1 MAEIYINTNSPIT
14 HRVFWQGE
22 ITASDAV
29 PTVKVYDVTSD
40 PTISPAVSPNTL
52 LTTLTST
59 ASETDAGS
67 YYVNLPLSYTQRQRK
82 FKLVWEY
89 AVGASPVS
97 HTSYVDITT
106 PYTNI
111 YEAMNELNFG
121 VDASDPNY
129 KSYEDVKRAERF
141 ARKLIEDYTDQD
153 FFTYD
158 DVEVVFGNDSDILPL
173 PYRITDIHK
182 LYHNDILL
190 VDNLANP
197 VVNNWLYEPMISESN
212 FGIRIDR
219 TSLLDNTVYIANG
232 MVPPTINDTYNGM
245 AFSKNVRYRV
255 EGRYGWE
262 EVPNNVQL
270 ACIELM
276 KDYFAKDTVWR
287 NKYVKNIQTFD
298 WQFEYSGD
306 AYTGTGNQLADKLLG
321 AYVLTQMVVF

>member
-1 MAEIYINTNSPIT
+1 MADIYINTNSPIT
-14 HRVFWQGE
+14 HRVFWQGD
-22 ITASDAV
+22 IVAADAV
-29 PTVKVYDVTSD
+29 PSVKVYDVTAD
-40 PTISPAVSPNTL
+40 TTITPAINPSTL
-52 LTTLTST
+52 LTTITSI
-59 ASETDAGS
+59 AAETDAGS
-67 YYVNLPLSYTQRQRK
+67 YYINLPLSLTQRQRK

-89 AVGASPVS
+89 QVNANAVA
-97 HTSYVDITT
+97 HTSYVNVIT

-111 YEAMNELNFG
+111 YEAMDELNFG
-121 VDASDPNY
+121 VESSDPNY
-129 KSYEDVKRAERF
+129 KSYEDVSRAERY
-141 ARKLIEDYTDQD
+141 ARKVIEDVTGQD

-158 DVEVVFGNDSDILPL
+158 DVEIVFGNDSDILPL
-173 PYRITDIHK
+173 PYRIVDIHK

-190 VDNLANP
+190 VDNLASP
-197 VVNNWLYEPMISESN
+197 VVNTWLYEPMVSESN

-255 EGRYGWE
+255 QGRYGWE

-270 ACIELM
+270 ACVELM

-298 WQFEYSGD
+298 WNFEYSGD
-306 AYTGTGNQLADKLLG
+306 AYSGTGNQLADKLLSP
-321 AYVLTQMVVF
+321 YVLTQMVVI

>member
-22 ITASDAV
+22 ITAADAA

-40 PTISPAVSPNTL
+40 VTVSPAISPSTL
-52 LTTLTST
+52 LST
-59 ASETDAGS
+59 INSTVSETDAGS
-67 YYVNLPLSYTQRQRK
+67 YYVSLPLNLTQRQRK

-89 AVGASPVS
+89 QVSSNAVI
-97 HTSYVDITT
+97 HNSYVDVVT

-121 VDASDPNY
+121 VDPSDPNY
-129 KSYEDVKRAERF
+129 KTYEEVRRAERF
-141 ARKLIEDYTDQD
+141 ARKIIEDYTGQD

-173 PYRITDIHK
+173 PYRIVDIHK

-190 VDNLANP
+190 VNNLASP
-197 VVNNWLYEPMISESN
+197 VVNNWLYEPMISETN

-219 TSLLDNTVYIANG
+219 TGLLDNTVYIANG
-232 MVPPTINDTYNGM
+232 MVPPSINDTYDGM
-245 AFSKNVRYRV
+245 AFGRYVRYRV

-270 ACIELM
+270 ACMELM

-298 WQFEYSGD
+298 WQFEYAGD
-306 AYTGTGNQLADKLLG
+306 AYAGTGNQLADKLLNP
-321 AYVLTQMVVF
+321 YVLTQMVVI

>member
-1 MAEIYINTNSPIT
+1 MAEIYTNTNSPIT

-22 ITASDAV
+22 ITAADSA
-29 PTVKVYDVTSD
+29 PTVKVYDITSD
-40 PTISPAVSPNTL
+40 PTISPAVSPTSL
-52 LTTLTST
+52 LVTINST
-59 ASETDAGS
+59 ASETDTGS
-67 YYVNLPLSYTQRQRK
+67 YYVTLPLNLTQRQRK

-89 AVGASPVS
+89 QVNSNAVI
-97 HTSYVDITT
+97 HNSYVDITT

-121 VDASDPNY
+121 VDPGDPNY
-129 KSYEDVKRAERF
+129 KTYEDIKRAERYG
-141 ARKLIEDYTDQD
+141 RKVIEDVTGQD

-158 DVEVVFGNDSDILPL
+158 DTEVVFGNDSDILPL
-173 PYRITDIHK
+173 PYRIVDIHK

-190 VDNLANP
+190 VDNLASPPTNT
-197 VVNNWLYEPMISESN
+197 WLYEPMISESN

-270 ACIELM
+270 ACMELM

-298 WQFEYSGD
+298 WQFEYTGD
-306 AYTGTGNQLADKLLG
+306 AYSGTGNQLADKLLSP
-321 AYVLTQMVVF
+321 YILTQMVVI

>member
-22 ITASDAV
+22 IVAADAA

-40 PTISPAVSPNTL
+40 ITITPAILPTTL

-59 ASETDAGS
+59 AAETDPGS
-67 YYVNLPLSYTQRQRK
+67 YYINLPLSLTQRQRK
-82 FKLVWEY
+82 FKLLWEY
-89 AVGASPVS
+89 TVNSSAAS
-97 HTSYVDITT
+97 HTAYVDVVT
-106 PYTNI
+106 PYVNI
-111 YEAMNELNFG
+111 YEAMDELNLG
-121 VDASDPNY
+121 VDPSDPNY
-129 KSYEDVKRAERF
+129 KTYTEITRAERY
-141 ARKLIEDYTDQD
+141 ARKQIEDYTGQD

-158 DVEVVFGNDSDILPL
+158 DNEVVFGNDSDILPL
-173 PYRITDIHK
+173 PYRITDVHK

-190 VDNLANP
+190 VDNVSTP
-197 VVNNWLYEPMISESN
+197 TVNNWTYTPIISETN
-212 FGIRIDR
+212 FGIRVDR
-219 TSLLDNTVYIANG
+219 TGLLDNTVYIANG
-232 MVPPTINDTYNGM
+232 LVPPSINDTYNGM
-245 AFSKNVRYRV
+245 AFAKNVRYRV

-262 EVPNNVQL
+262 EVPYNVQL

>member
-22 ITASDAV
+22 IVAADAV

-40 PTISPAVSPNTL
+40 ITITPAILPTTL

-59 ASETDAGS
+59 AAETDPGS
-67 YYVNLPLSYTQRQRK
+67 YYINLPLSLTQRQRK
-82 FKLVWEY
+82 FKLLWEY
-89 AVGASPVS
+89 AVSSNAAS
-97 HTSYVDITT
+97 HTAYVDVVT
-106 PYTNI
+106 PYVNI
-111 YEAMNELNFG
+111 YEAMDELNLG
-121 VDASDPNY
+121 VEPSDPNY
-129 KSYEDVKRAERF
+129 KTYTEITRAERY
-141 ARKLIEDYTDQD
+141 ARKQIEDYTGQD

-158 DVEVVFGNDSDILPL
+158 DNEVVFGNDSDILPL
-173 PYRITDIHK
+173 PYRITDVHK

-190 VDNLANP
+190 VDNVSTP
-197 VVNNWLYEPMISESN
+197 TVNNWTYTPIISETN
-212 FGIRIDR
+212 FGIRVDR
-219 TSLLDNTVYIANG
+219 TGLLDNTVYIANG
-232 MVPPTINDTYNGM
+232 LVPPSINDTYSGM
-245 AFSKNVRYRV
+245 AFAKNVRYRV

-262 EVPNNVQL
+262 SVPGNVQL

-321 AYVLTQMVVF
+321 AYVLTQMVVV

>member
-1 MAEIYINTNSPIT
+1 MAEIYINTNSPVR
-14 HRVFWQGE
+14 HRIFWQGE
-22 ITASDAV
+22 VTSADSTPV
-29 PTVKVYDVTSD
+29 VLVYDITED
-40 PTISPAVSPNTL
+40 PTITPAISP
-52 LTTLTST
+52 TSSILSV
-59 ASETDAGS
+59 AAIQDEVNPGS
-67 YYVNLPLSYTQRQRK
+67 YYITLPLAFVQRQRK

-89 AVGASPVS
+89 NVNSNQVN
-97 HTSYVDITT
+97 HTSYLNIVT

-121 VDASDPNY
+121 VEASDPNY
-129 KSYEDVKRAERF
+129 KSYEEVSRAERY
-141 ARKLIEDYTDQD
+141 ARKIIEDFTGQD

-158 DVEVVFGNDSDILPL
+158 DTEVVFGNDSDILPL
-173 PYRITDIHK
+173 PYRILDVHK

-197 VVNNWLYEPMISESN
+197 IQNNWLYTPIISETN

-219 TSLLDNTVYIANG
+219 TGLLDNTVYIANG

-245 AFSKNVRYRV
+245 AFAKNVRYRV
-255 EGRYGWE
+255 FGRYGWD

-306 AYTGTGNQLADKLLG
+306 AYSGTGNQLADKLLSP
-321 AYVLTQMVVF
+321 YVLTQMVVV

>member
-22 ITASDAV
+22 ITASDAA
-29 PTVKVYDVTSD
+29 PTVKIYDVTSD
-40 PTISPAVSPNTL
+40 VTISPAINPSTL
-52 LTTLTST
+52 LTTLTSV
-59 ASETDAGS
+59 ASETDTGS
-67 YYVNLPLSYTQRQRK
+67 YYVHFPLTYTQRQRK

-89 AVGASPVS
+89 QVSSNSVS

-121 VDASDPNY
+121 VDPGDPNY
-129 KSYEDVKRAERF
+129 KTYEDVKRAERYG
-141 ARKLIEDYTDQD
+141 RKVIEDVTRQD

-158 DVEVVFGNDSDILPL
+158 DTEVIFGNDSDILPL
-173 PYRITDIHK
+173 PHRIVDIHK

-190 VDNLANP
+190 VNNLTNP
-197 VVNNWLYEPMISESN
+197 PTNIWLYEPMISESN

-219 TSLLDNTVYIANG
+219 TSLLDNAVYIANG

-245 AFSKNVRYRV
+245 AFSKNVRYRI

-270 ACIELM
+270 ACVELM

-287 NKYVKNIQTFD
+287 NKYIKNIQTFD
-298 WQFEYSGD
+298 WQFEY
-306 AYTGTGNQLADKLLG
+306 TGHVYSKTGNQLADKLLDP
-321 AYVLTQMVVF
+321 YILTQMVVI

>member
-22 ITASDAV
+22 VTAADAV

-40 PTISPAVSPNTL
+40 VTISPAISPSTL
-52 LTTLTST
+52 LSTITSS

-67 YYVNLPLSYTQRQRK
+67 YYVSLPLNLTQRQRK
-82 FKLVWEY
+82 FKLSWEY
-89 AVGASPVS
+89 QVGGNAVI
-97 HTSYVDITT
+97 HTSYVDVVT

-121 VDASDPNY
+121 VDPSDPNY
-129 KSYEDVKRAERF
+129 KTYEDVRRAERF
-141 ARKLIEDYTDQD
+141 ARKIIEDYTGQD

-173 PYRITDIHK
+173 PYRIVDIHK

-190 VDNLANP
+190 VDNLASP
-197 VVNNWLYEPMISESN
+197 AVNNWLYEPMISETN

-219 TSLLDNTVYIANG
+219 TGLLDNTVYIANG
-232 MVPPTINDTYNGM
+232 MVPPSINDTYDGM
-245 AFSKNVRYRV
+245 AFGRYVRYRV

-270 ACIELM
+270 ACVELM

-298 WQFEYSGD
+298 WQFEYAGD
-306 AYTGTGNQLADKLLG
+306 AYSGTGNQLADKLLNP
-321 AYVLTQMVVF
+321 YVLTQMVVI

>member
-22 ITASDAV
+22 ISASDSV
-29 PTVKVYDVTSD
+29 PTVKVYDVTAD
-40 PTISPAVSPNTL
+40 ATISPAVNPSTIL
-52 LTTLTST
+52 ATLTSS
-59 ASETDAGS
+59 ASETDTGS
-67 YYVNLPLSYTQRQRK
+67 YYVNLPLSLTQRQRK
-82 FKLVWEY
+82 LKLVWEY
-89 AVGASPVS
+89 AVSSNAVS

-121 VDASDPNY
+121 VDPSDPNY
-129 KSYEDVKRAERF
+129 KTYEDVKRAERF
-141 ARKLIEDYTDQD
+141 ARKLIEDYTGQD

-158 DVEVVFGNDSDILPL
+158 DVEVIFGNDSDILPL
-173 PYRITDIHK
+173 PYRIVDIHK

-219 TSLLDNTVYIANG
+219 TGLLDNTVYIANG
-232 MVPPTINDTYNGM
+232 MVPPSINDTYSGM
-245 AFSKNVRYRV
+245 AFGKYVRYRV

-262 EVPNNVQL
+262 EVPSNVQL
-270 ACIELM
+270 ACVELM
-276 KDYFAKDTVWR
+276 KDYFAKDTIWR
-287 NKYVKNIQTFD
+287 QKYVKNIQTFD

-306 AYTGTGNQLADKLLG
+306 AYSGTGNQLADKLLG
-321 AYVLTQMVVF
+321 SYVLTQMVVF

>member
-22 ITASDAV
+22 ITPADSV
-29 PTVKVYDVTSD
+29 PVVKVYDITGDITV
-40 PTISPAVSPNTL
+40 SPAINPETL
-52 LTTLTST
+52 LTTLTSV
-59 ASETDAGS
+59 SQETDVGS
-67 YYVNLPLSYTQRQRK
+67 YHVNLPLSYTQRQRK

-89 AVGASPVS
+89 EVNSNDVS
-97 HTSYVDITT
+97 HTSYVDIVT

-121 VDASDPNY
+121 VELSDPNY
-129 KSYEDVKRAERF
+129 KSFEEVKRAERF
-141 ARKLIEDYTDQD
+141 ARKIVEDYTGQD

-158 DVEVVFGNDSDILPL
+158 DTEVVFGSDSDILPL
-173 PYRITDIHK
+173 PYRIVDIHK

-190 VDNLANP
+190 IDNISSP
-197 VVNNWLYEPMISESN
+197 TVNNWLYLPRVSESN

-219 TSLLDNTVYIANG
+219 TNLLDNTVYVANG

-245 AFSKNVRYRV
+245 AFSKDVRYRV
-255 EGRYGWE
+255 QGRYGWE

-298 WQFEYSGD
+298 WQFEYTGD
-306 AYTGTGNQLADKLLG
+306 AYTGTGNQLADKLLSP
-321 AYVLTQMVVF
+321 YVLTQMVVI

>member
-1 MAEIYINTNSPIT
+1 
-14 HRVFWQGE
+14 
-22 ITASDAV
+22 
-29 PTVKVYDVTSD
+29 
-40 PTISPAVSPNTL
+40 
-52 LTTLTST
+52 
-59 ASETDAGS
+59 
-67 YYVNLPLSYTQRQRK
+67 
-82 FKLVWEY
+82 
-89 AVGASPVS
+89 
-97 HTSYVDITT
+97 
-106 PYTNI
+106 
-111 YEAMNELNFG
+111 MNELNFG

-141 ARKLIEDYTDQD
+141 ARKLIEDYTGQD

>member
-22 ITASDAV
+22 IIAADSA

-40 PTISPAVSPNTL
+40 PTISPAISP
-52 LTTLTST
+52 TTSLITINSA

-67 YYVNLPLSYTQRQRK
+67 YYITLPLNLTQRQRRL
-82 FKLVWEY
+82 KLVWEY
-89 AVGASPVS
+89 QVNSNAVTHSS
-97 HTSYVDITT
+97 FVDITT

-111 YEAMNELNFG
+111 YEAMDELNFG
-121 VDASDPNY
+121 VDPSDPNY
-129 KSYEDVKRAERF
+129 KTYEDVKRAERF
-141 ARKLIEDYTDQD
+141 ARKIIEDYTGQD

-158 DVEVVFGNDSDILPL
+158 DTEVIFGNDSDILPL
-173 PYRITDIHK
+173 PYRIVEIHK

-219 TSLLDNTVYIANG
+219 TGLIDNTVYIANG
-232 MVPPTINDTYNGM
+232 MVPPSINDTYNGM
-245 AFSKNVRYRV
+245 AFSKNVRYIV
-255 EGRYGWE
+255 QGRYGWE

-270 ACIELM
+270 ACVELM

-287 NKYVKNIQTFD
+287 NKYVKNLQTFD
-298 WQFEYSGD
+298 WQFEYTGD
-306 AYTGTGNQLADKLLG
+306 AYSGTGNQLADKLLSP
-321 AYVLTQMVVF
+321 YVLTQMVVI

>member
-40 PTISPAVSPNTL
+40 VTISPAINPATL
-52 LTTLTST
+52 LTTLTAV
-59 ASETDAGS
+59 ASETDTGS

-89 AVGASPVS
+89 QVSSNSVS

-121 VDASDPNY
+121 VDPSDPNY
-129 KSYEDVKRAERF
+129 KTYEEAKRAERYG
-141 ARKLIEDYTDQD
+141 RKLIENVTDQN

-173 PYRITDIHK
+173 PHRIVDIHK

-197 VVNNWLYEPMISESN
+197 VVNIWRYEPMISESD

-219 TSLLDNTVYIANG
+219 TSMLDNTVYIANG
-232 MVPPTINDTYNGM
+232 MVPPTVNDTYSGM

-255 EGRYGWE
+255 QGRYGWE
-262 EVPNNVQL
+262 EVPNDIQL
-270 ACIELM
+270 ACVELM

-298 WQFEYSGD
+298 WNFEYARD
-306 AYTGTGNQLADKLLG
+306 AYSKTGNQLADKLISP
-321 AYVLTQMVVF
+321 YVLTQMVVI

>member
-22 ITASDAV
+22 VTAADAV

-40 PTISPAVSPNTL
+40 VTISPAISPSTL
-52 LTTLTST
+52 LSTITSS

-67 YYVNLPLSYTQRQRK
+67 YYVSLPLNLTQRQRK
-82 FKLVWEY
+82 FKLSWEY
-89 AVGASPVS
+89 QVGGNTVI
-97 HTSYVDITT
+97 HTSYVDVVT

-121 VDASDPNY
+121 VDPSDPNY
-129 KSYEDVKRAERF
+129 KTYEDVRRAERF
-141 ARKLIEDYTDQD
+141 ARKIIEDYTGQD

-173 PYRITDIHK
+173 PYRIVDIHK

-190 VDNLANP
+190 VDNLASP
-197 VVNNWLYEPMISESN
+197 IVNNWLYEPMISETN

-219 TSLLDNTVYIANG
+219 TGLIDNTVYIANG
-232 MVPPTINDTYNGM
+232 MVPPSINDTYNGM
-245 AFSKNVRYRV
+245 AFAKYVRYRV

-270 ACIELM
+270 ACVELM

-298 WQFEYSGD
+298 WQFEYAGD
-306 AYTGTGNQLADKLLG
+306 AYSGTGNQLADKLLNP
-321 AYVLTQMVVF
+321 YVLTQMVVI

>member
-22 ITASDAV
+22 ITAADAA
-29 PTVKVYDVTSD
+29 PTVKLYDVTSD
-40 PTISPAVSPNTL
+40 VTISPAISPSTL
-52 LTTLTST
+52 LTTLNST

-89 AVGASPVS
+89 DVSSNAVSN
-97 HTSYVDITT
+97 TSYIDVVT

-121 VDASDPNY
+121 VDPSDPNY
-129 KSYEDVKRAERF
+129 KTYEDVRRSERF
-141 ARKLIEDYTDQD
+141 ARKIIEDYTGQD

-173 PYRITDIHK
+173 PYRIVDIHK

-190 VDNLANP
+190 VDNLASP
-197 VVNNWLYEPMISESN
+197 AVNDWVYTPQVSESN

-219 TSLLDNTVYIANG
+219 TGLIDNTVYVANG
-232 MVPPTINDTYNGM
+232 MVPPSISDTYSGM
-245 AFSKNVRYRV
+245 AFSKYVRYRV

-287 NKYVKNIQTFD
+287 NKYVKNLQTFD

-306 AYTGTGNQLADKLLG
+306 AYAGTGNQLADKLLSP
-321 AYVLTQMVVF
+321 YVLTSMVVI

>member
-22 ITASDAV
+22 IVAADAA

-40 PTISPAVSPNTL
+40 ITITPAILPTTL

-59 ASETDAGS
+59 AAETDPGS
-67 YYVNLPLSYTQRQRK
+67 YYINLPLSLTQRQRK
-82 FKLVWEY
+82 FKLLWEY
-89 AVGASPVS
+89 AVSSNAAS
-97 HTSYVDITT
+97 HTAYVDVVT
-106 PYTNI
+106 PYVNI
-111 YEAMNELNFG
+111 YEAMDELNLG
-121 VDASDPNY
+121 VEPSDPNY
-129 KSYEDVKRAERF
+129 KTYTEITRAERY
-141 ARKLIEDYTDQD
+141 ARKQIEDYTGQD

-158 DVEVVFGNDSDILPL
+158 DNEVVFGNDSDILPL
-173 PYRITDIHK
+173 PYRITDVHK

-190 VDNLANP
+190 VDNVSTP
-197 VVNNWLYEPMISESN
+197 TVNNWTYTPIISETN
-212 FGIRIDR
+212 FGIRVDR
-219 TSLLDNTVYIANG
+219 TGLLDNTVYIANG
-232 MVPPTINDTYNGM
+232 LVPPSINDTYSGM
-245 AFSKNVRYRV
+245 AFAKNVRYRV

-262 EVPNNVQL
+262 SVPGNVQL

-321 AYVLTQMVVF
+321 AYVLTQMVVV

>member
-22 ITASDAV
+22 IVAADAA

-40 PTISPAVSPNTL
+40 ITITPAILPTTL

-59 ASETDAGS
+59 AAETDPGS
-67 YYVNLPLSYTQRQRK
+67 YYINLPLSLTQRQRK
-82 FKLVWEY
+82 FKLLWEY
-89 AVGASPVS
+89 TVNSSAAS
-97 HTSYVDITT
+97 HTAYVDVVT
-106 PYTNI
+106 PYVNI
-111 YEAMNELNFG
+111 YEAMDELNLG
-121 VDASDPNY
+121 VEPSDPNY
-129 KSYEDVKRAERF
+129 KTYTEITRAERY
-141 ARKLIEDYTDQD
+141 ARKQIEDYTGQD

-173 PYRITDIHK
+173 PYRIVNVHK

-190 VDNLANP
+190 VDTVSTP
-197 VVNNWLYEPMISESN
+197 TVNNWTYTPIISETN
-212 FGIRIDR
+212 FGIRVDR
-219 TSLLDNTVYIANG
+219 TGLLDNTVYIANG
-232 MVPPTINDTYNGM
+232 LVPPSINDTYSGM
-245 AFSKNVRYRV
+245 AFAKNVRYRV

-262 EVPNNVQL
+262 SVPGNVQL

-287 NKYVKNIQTFD
+287 TKYVKNIQTFD

-306 AYTGTGNQLADKLLG
+306 AYSGTGNQLADKLLG
-321 AYVLTQMVVF
+321 AYVLTQMVVV